1 MRTFGDPFRPS
12 VRTTTQRR
20 IANRWELIVLTEITN
35 VIARCLLPSIT
46 DLRLDTITLDE
57 ATKTLILEVTST
69 QAAPACPRCQAT
81 AQRVHSTYTR
91 TLLDLPWADVVI
103 RLQLHVRKCFCPTT
117 QCTRTIF
124 TERLPQIAA
133 PWARRTRR
141 MAEQQQQISAALGG
155 AAGQRL
161 GDQLDHGASRDTFI
175 RLVRRTPA
183 PDPPTPRVL
192 GVDDWALRKGHTYAS
207 ILVDIERGVVIDLLP
222 DRSAETFAH
231 WLQEHPGVEV
241 ITRDR
246 AGSYAEGA
254 TQGAPSAVQVAD
266 RWHLLK
272 NLADAL
278 VQVFDL
284 HRTAIE
290 LQLRPT
296 AAATTPPAGIIA
308 DAPLTDASPALDS
321 NLPPVAPTT
330 AAARPDSA
338 PVAPVAPPTGI
349 APSTQRQRAAQN
361 DRRERRLAQYEQVCR
376 LRQQG
381 WSLSAIADQVG
392 LDRNTVRKYVNAPFF
407 PERQPRPVQSSLL
420 DPFKPAILECWN
432 AGCHTGTVILR
443 EMQTRGYR
451 GGQTTLLAYITQL
464 RLASGV
470 PPKKRVGVTAA
481 SITDPTQRVPSS
493 RGLTWLVLRK
503 GDTLDTDERQQLAEL
518 GGVHADIAAAISLT
532 QTFAT
537 MVRERQPEHL
547 DRWLER
553 VEQSGLAP
561 LVSFATGL
569 RRDYAAVKA
578 GLTLEYSNGPTEGH
592 VNRLK
597 LVKRQMYG
605 RAKLDLLKQRLI
617 AA

>member
-1 MRTFGDPFRPS
+1 
-12 VRTTTQRR
+12 
-20 IANRWELIVLTEITN
+20 VLTEVTN
-35 VIARCLLPSIT
+35 VLARCLLPSIT
-46 DLRLDTITLDE
+46 DLRLDAITLDE
-57 ATKTLILEVTST
+57 ATKTLTLEVTST
-69 QAAPACPRCQAT
+69 QAAPACPRCQA
-81 AQRVHSTYTR
+81 AARRVHSTYTR
-91 TLLDLPWADVVI
+91 TLLDLPWADVAI

-117 QCTRTIF
+117 QCLRTIF

-141 MAEQQQQISAALGG
+141 MAEQQRQIGVALGG
-155 AAGQRL
+155 APGQRL
-161 GDQLDHGASRDTFI
+161 GDHLDHPASRDTFI
-175 RLVRRTPA
+175 RLVRSTPA
-183 PDPPTPRVL
+183 SDPPTPRVL
-192 GVDDWALRKGHTYAS
+192 GVDDWARRKGHTYGS
-207 ILVDIERGVVIDLLP
+207 VLVDIERGSVIDLLP
-222 DRSAETFAH
+222 DRTAETFAH
-231 WLQEHPGVEV
+231 WLHAHPGVEV
-241 ITRDR
+241 ISRDR

-284 HRTAIE
+284 HRAAIE
-290 LQLRPT
+290 QQLRPT
-296 AAATTPPAGIIA
+296 ATATPSAVGGVSAAALLTNAPPAP
-308 DAPLTDASPALDS
+308 DTNLSSVVPA
-321 NLPPVAPTT
+321 T
-330 AAARPDSA
+330 AADRPDSA
-338 PVAPVAPPTGI
+338 PAAPVAPLIGP
-349 APSTQRQRAAQN
+349 APSTQRQRAEQD
-361 DRRERRLAQYEQVCR
+361 DRRERRLAQYEHICQ

-392 LDRNTVRKYVNAPFF
+392 LDRNTVRKYVTAPAF
-407 PERQPRPVQSSLL
+407 PERQPRAAQPSLL
-420 DPFKPAILECWN
+420 DPFKPAILERWN
-432 AGCHTGTVILR
+432 GGCHTGTVILR
-443 EMQTRGYR
+443 EMQARGYC

-464 RLASGV
+464 RVASGV

-493 RGLTWLVLRK
+493 RGLTALVLRK
-503 GDTLDTDERQQLAEL
+503 GDTLDADERQRLAEV

-532 QTFAT
+532 QAFAT

-547 DRWLER
+547 DGWLER
-553 VEQSGLAP
+553 AEQSGLAP
-561 LVSFATGL
+561 LVSFATGV

-578 GLTLEYSNGPTEGH
+578 GVTLEYSNGPTEGH